1 MNRFF
6 ESLINL
12 FFPPKCPFCGKV
24 LDAVGICSKCEKD
37 LPWLPEE
44 QVVMTDKDLTCAAP
58 LWYEGAVREA
68 LLRLKF
74 RGGSALAEPFGELLA
89 RCAAER
95 FGGEFDTVTWVPVS
109 QKRLETRGY
118 DQSRLL
124 AEAVCRHWDTRPAT
138 AGEGAGQ
145 SRPVR
150 IAGRSRPAGQ
160 CAGRLRS
167 CGPGTDPGSTNPA
180 HRRYP
185 HHRSHF
191 VRVCS
196 GTAGQWG
203 RLRPLSDGSKNAKT
217 GEKGKK
223 FIDSVLQSGKST
235 RIIENV

>member
-24 LDAVGICSKCEKD
+24 LDAVGICPMCEKD

-124 AEAVCRHWDTRPAT
+124 AEAVCRHWDTRPV
-138 AGEGAGQ
+138 Q
-145 SRPVR
+145 LLVKV
-150 IAGRSRPAGQ
+150 Q
-160 CAGRLRS
+160 
-167 CGPGTDPGSTNPA
+167 DNPA
-180 HRRYP
+180 QSGLQGEAARRANVLGVYDP
-185 HHRSHF
+185 ADPELIRDRRILLIDDIHTTGATLSEC
-191 VRVCS
+191 VRV
-196 GTAGQWG
+196 
-203 RLRPLSDGSKNAKT
+203 LRDNGA
-217 GEKGKK
+217 
-223 FIDSVLQSGKST
+223 DSVLCLTAARTPKREKKEKNSQIASCNQGKAH
-235 RIIENV
+235 V

>member
-1 MNRFF
+1 M
-6 ESLINL
+6 
-12 FFPPKCPFCGKV
+12 
-24 LDAVGICSKCEKD
+24 
-37 LPWLPEE
+37 
-44 QVVMTDKDLTCAAP
+44 
-58 LWYEGAVREA
+58 
-68 LLRLKF
+68 LRLKF

-109 QKRLETRGY
+109 QKRLEARGY

-124 AEAVCRHWDTRPAT
+124 AEAVCRHWDTRPVQLLNKVQDNPAQSGLQGEA
-138 AGEGAGQ
+138 AGVQ
-145 SRPVR
+145 R
-150 IAGRSRPAGQ
+150 
-160 CAGRLRS
+160 AGRLRS
-167 CGPGTDPGSTNPA
+167 SGPGADPGSTGPA

-223 FIDSVLQSGKST
+223 FTDSVLQSGKST

>member
-24 LDAVGICSKCEKD
+24 LDAVGICPMCEKD

-109 QKRLETRGY
+109 QKRF
-118 DQSRLL
+118 LL
-124 AEAVCRHWDTRPAT
+124 PLCDFCLGISVSSDFFRD
-138 AGEGAGQ
+138 
-145 SRPVR
+145 SM
-150 IAGRSRPAGQ
+150 RSRPKNGIACYFFAG
-160 CAGRLRS
+160 
-167 CGPGTDPGSTNPA
+167 PKIMM
-180 HRRYP
+180 
-185 HHRSHF
+185 
-191 VRVCS
+191 
-196 GTAGQWG
+196 
-203 RLRPLSDGSKNAKT
+203 RLRP
-217 GEKGKK
+217 
-223 FIDSVLQSGKST
+223 F
-235 RIIENV
+235 

>member
-1 MNRFF
+1 MNHFF
-6 ESLINL
+6 ESIINL

-24 LDAVGICSKCEKD
+24 LDAVGVGAKCEKD
-37 LPWLPEE
+37 LPGLPEE

-124 AEAVCRHWDTRPAT
+124 AEAACRHWNTRPVHLLNKVQDNPAQSGLQGEAARRANVLGVYDPADPELIRDRRVLLIDDIVTTGST
-138 AGEGAGQ
+138 AADAAH
-145 SRPVR
+145 V
-150 IAGRSRPAGQ
+150 
-160 CAGRLRS
+160 LRS
-167 CGPGTDPGSTNPA
+167 MGAACV
-180 HRRYP
+180 
-185 HHRSHF
+185 F
-191 VRVCS
+191 VL
-196 GTAGQWG
+196 AA
-203 RLRPLSDGSKNAKT
+203 AKT
-217 GEKGKK
+217 V
-223 FIDSVLQSGKST
+223 D
-235 RIIENV
+235 

>member
-124 AEAVCRHWDTRPAT
+124 AEAVCRHWDTRPV
-138 AGEGAGQ
+138 Q
-145 SRPVR
+145 LLVKV
-150 IAGRSRPAGQ
+150 Q
-160 CAGRLRS
+160 
-167 CGPGTDPGSTNPA
+167 DNPA
-180 HRRYP
+180 QSGLQGEAARRALLIDDI
-185 HHRSHF
+185 HTTRATLSEC
-191 VRVCS
+191 VRVLRDNGAASILCL
-196 GTAGQWG
+196 TAA
-203 RLRPLSDGSKNAKT
+203 RTPKREK
-217 GEKGKK
+217 KGKN
-223 FIDSVLQSGKST
+223 S
-235 RIIENV
+235 

>member
-1 MNRFF
+1 MNHFF
-6 ESLINL
+6 ESIINL

-24 LDAVGICSKCEKD
+24 LDAVGVCSKCEKD

-109 QKRLETRGY
+109 QKRLEARGY

-124 AEAVCRHWDTRPAT
+124 AEAGCKVEKHPLPLHLLCKIKRAAPTTETALLLFRFYSSGNGSRSIPRNGSVASTSPAAMAKTPFSSAMCRRLAVKYTQAV
-138 AGEGAGQ
+138 ACSF
-145 SRPVR
+145 SR
-150 IAGRSRPAGQ
+150 Q
-160 CAGRLRS
+160 
-167 CGPGTDPGSTNPA
+167 PGT
-180 HRRYP
+180 
-185 HHRSHF
+185 
-191 VRVCS
+191 
-196 GTAGQWG
+196 
-203 RLRPLSDGSKNAKT
+203 K
-217 GEKGKK
+217 
-223 FIDSVLQSGKST
+223 
-235 RIIENV
+235 

>member
-1 MNRFF
+1 MNHFF
-6 ESLINL
+6 ESIINL

-24 LDAVGICSKCEKD
+24 LDAVGVCSKCEKD
-37 LPWLPEE
+37 LPWVPEE

-124 AEAVCRHWDTRPAT
+124 AEAMCRHWGTK
-138 AGEGAGQ
+138 
-145 SRPVR
+145 PVR
-150 IAGRSRPAGQ
+150 LLNKIQ
-160 CAGRLRS
+160 
-167 CGPGTDPGSTNPA
+167 DNPA
-180 HRRYP
+180 QSGLQGEAARRANVLGVYDP
-185 HHRSHF
+185 ADPALIVDRRILLVDDIHTTGATLSEC
-191 VRVCS
+191 VRVLRDNGAASVLCL
-196 GTAGQWG
+196 TAA
-203 RLRPLSDGSKNAKT
+203 RTPPAK
-217 GEKGKK
+217 KGKN
-223 FIDSVLQSGKST
+223 S
-235 RIIENV
+235 